1 LKKTIIIKGGHVID
15 PANNI
20 DRLADVIIS
29 RGCIVGVGEAGA
41 LEADRVIDAGGFIVI
56 PGLIDMH
63 VHLREPGFEE
73 DETITSGQQAAAAGG
88 FTAIACMPNTEPT
101 LDTQASLE
109 FVRLRATEKPNVR
122 VYPIA
127 AITRG
132 RQSRELTD
140 FERLSAAGAV
150 GFSDDGSPVLTTELM
165 QKAMQ
170 RLKPLEK
177 PLIAHCEVLNL
188 SKDGVI
194 NDGPAARRFGLTGIP
209 AESEWQ
215 MVSRDVDLTRVTG
228 CHLHIAHISTARALD
243 IFENAKNR
251 GLPVSAEVTPHHLA
265 LCDEDINEPDPNY
278 KMNPPLRS
286 ARDVAALK
294 DALIGG
300 VIDVIADDHAPHNP
314 GRKNVDFRDAPFG
327 VIGLETSLAVVATEI
342 VHTGLINWSDLVE
355 RMSIAP
361 AKILGV
367 VGGSL
372 STGAP
377 ADITLVD
384 TEREWVINANRFL
397 SKSKNT
403 CFDGRKVKG
412 KAVLTMVGGE
422 VIYDEVARG

>member
-1 LKKTIIIKGGHVID
+1 MKNTILIKGGHVID

-20 DRLADVIIS
+20 DRLADIIIS
-29 RGCIVGVGEAGA
+29 RGYIVGVGEAGGMK
-41 LEADRVIDAGGFIVI
+41 ADRVIDAGGLVVI

-73 DETITSGQQAAAAGG
+73 DETITTGQQAAAAGG
-88 FTAIACMPNTEPT
+88 FTAVACMPNTEPV

-109 FVRLRATEKPNVR
+109 FVRLRATESPNVR

-127 AITRG
+127 AVTRG

-140 FERLSAAGAV
+140 FERLSMAGAV

-188 SKDGVI
+188 SRGGVI
-194 NDGPAARRFGLTGIP
+194 NDGPVAKRFGLTGIP

-215 MVSRDVDLTRVTG
+215 MVRRDVDLVRITG
-228 CHLHIAHISTARALD
+228 CHLHIAHVSTARALD
-243 IFENAKNR
+243 IIESAKSN
-251 GLPVSAEVTPHHLA
+251 GLPVSAEVTPHHLT
-265 LCDEDINEPDPNY
+265 LCDEDIKEPDPNY

-286 ARDVAALK
+286 SRDVAALREGII
-294 DALIGG
+294 AG
-300 VIDVIADDHAPHNP
+300 VIDVIADDHAPHRP
-314 GRKNVDFRDAPFG
+314 GRKNVDIRDAPFG
-327 VIGLETSLAVVATEI
+327 VIGLETSLAVVATEM
-342 VHTGLINWSDLVE
+342 VHTGLMNWSDLVE

-397 SKSKNT
+397 SKSRNT
-403 CFDGRKVKG
+403 CFDGKKVRG
-412 KAVLTMVGGE
+412 KAVLTMVEGE
-422 VIYDEVARG
+422 VIYDKIARG

>member
-1 LKKTIIIKGGHVID
+1 MKNTILIKGGHVID

-20 DRLADVIIS
+20 DRLADIIIS

-41 LEADRVIDAGGFIVI
+41 LEADRVSDAGGLIAI

-63 VHLREPGFEE
+63 VHRREPGFEE
-73 DETITSGQQAAAAGG
+73 DETITTGQQAAAAGG
-88 FTAIACMPNTEPT
+88 FTAVACMPNTEPA

-140 FERLSAAGAV
+140 FERLSMAGAV

-188 SKDGVI
+188 SRGGVI
-194 NDGPAARRFGLTGIP
+194 NDGPVAKRFGLTGIP

-215 MVSRDVDLTRVTG
+215 MVRRDVDLVRITG

-243 IFENAKNR
+243 IIESAKSK
-251 GLPVSAEVTPHHLA
+251 GLPVSAEVTPHHLT
-265 LCDEDINEPDPNY
+265 LCDEDIKEPDPNY

-286 ARDVAALK
+286 SRDVAALRE
-294 DALIGG
+294 AIVAG
-300 VIDVIADDHAPHNP
+300 VIDVIADDHAPHRP
-314 GRKNVDFRDAPFG
+314 GRKNVDIRDAPFG
-327 VIGLETSLAVVATEI
+327 VTGLETSLAVVATEM
-342 VHTGLINWSDLVE
+342 VHTGLMNWSDLVE

-367 VGGSL
+367 VGGNL

-384 TEREWVINANRFL
+384 TEREWVIDANRFL
-397 SKSKNT
+397 SKSRNT
-403 CFDGRKVKG
+403 CFSGKKVKG
-412 KAVLTMVGGE
+412 KAVLTMVEGE
-422 VIYDEVARG
+422 VIYDKVARG